1 MSFTV
6 EKPGLETSV
15 QDWPGRHGYYI
26 QGFPPSGP
34 MDAWSFRLANLLVG
48 NAPGV
53 AALECQF
60 LGPRLRFAAAAVVA
74 LCGAD
79 MGARLDGEALPLWE
93 SVAVAAGQTLAM
105 GAAKS
110 GARCYLAVGGG
121 IDVEPVLGSRSTFA
135 KAGVGGFAGG
145 PLRKGQTVAVG
156 KGPVGT
162 GALGVAGR
170 RVREA
175 ARPEIAAAHAGAS
188 WEIGVVRGPDDDWI
202 DAAGQARFLAS
213 AWTVSSRS
221 DRTGQRL
228 EGPDWTFTEKATQ
241 KRPEHGS
248 DPSNILD
255 HGYPIGAVNL
265 AGQTP
270 IILCVDG
277 PSTGGFINPY
287 TVPSAEFWKLGQARP
302 GQRYRFREISLEE
315 AQARRRA
322 IDALCV
328 EASVEG
334 E

>member
-1 MSFTV
+1 MPVLV
-6 EKPGLETSV
+6 EKPGLETCV
-15 QDWPGRHGYYI
+15 QDWPGRQGFYI

-48 NAPGV
+48 NARGT
-53 AALECQF
+53 ATLECQF
-60 LGPRLRFAAAAVVA
+60 LGPRLRFESAAVVA
-74 LCGAD
+74 LGGAD
-79 MGARLDGEALPLWE
+79 MGARLDGEAVPIWE
-93 SVAVAAGQTLAM
+93 SVGVEAGQTLVM
-105 GAAKS
+105 GAARD
-110 GARCYLAVGGG
+110 GARCYLAVAGG

-135 KAGVGGFAGG
+135 KAGVGGLGGG
-145 PLRKGQTVAVG
+145 PLQAGQVIPLGGSGAGEAMVG
-156 KGPVGT
+156 S
-162 GALGVAGR
+162 
-170 RVREA
+170 RVRTE
-175 ARPEIAAAHAGAS
+175 ARPEIVKRTS

-202 DAAGQARFLAS
+202 DEAGHARFLGS

-228 EGPDWTFTEKATQ
+228 EGPAWTFAAKATE

-248 DPSNILD
+248 EPSNILD

-302 GQRYRFREISLEE
+302 GQSYRFVELTLEE
-315 AQARRRA
+315 AQSRRRA
-322 IDALCV
+322 IDGWCV
-328 EASVEG
+328 EGSLERAG
-334 E
+334 G

>member
-1 MSFTV
+1 VSFRV

-15 QDWPGRHGYYI
+15 QDWPGRQGYYI

-48 NAPGV
+48 NAPGT

-60 LGPRLRFAAAAVVA
+60 LGPTLRFDTEAVVG
-74 LCGAD
+74 LCGAE
-79 MGARLDGEALPLWE
+79 MGAKLDGEVVPLWE
-93 SVAVAAGQTLAM
+93 SVEVEAGQTLSL
-105 GAAKS
+105 GAAQD
-110 GARCYLAVGGG
+110 GARCYLAVAGG
-121 IDVEPVLGSRSTFA
+121 IEAEPVLGSRSTFA
-135 KAGVGGFAGG
+135 KAGVGGIAGG
-145 PLRKGQTVAVG
+145 PLQKGQSVG
-156 KGPVGT
+156 VGT
-162 GALGVAGR
+162 ATGVASGGAGR
-170 RVREA
+170 RVREEV
-175 ARPEIAAAHAGAS
+175 RPPIVKRAS

-202 DAAGQARFLAS
+202 DAAGHARFLGS

-228 EGPDWTFTEKATQ
+228 DGPAWTFAEKATR

-248 DPSNILD
+248 APSNILD

-302 GQRYRFREISLEE
+302 GQTYRFEELSVEE
-315 AQARRRA
+315 AQSRRRA
-322 IDALCV
+322 IDGWCV
-328 EASVEG
+328 EGSLEVAG
-334 E
+334 G